1 MRAESWTA
9 TKAVMSQEEMLKGS
23 RKAVGEMIPVRFA
36 TTMAVPD
43 SWKQK
48 VNMSGTEDCSISLHT
63 KKGAVKSTTDSLSA
77 FILREV
83 STMSNFLPSRAAIS
97 PFQAPFCN
105 NIEQYN
111 VILHQVGIVVLNNE
125 KIILDGEY
133 EREAS

>member
-1 MRAESWTA
+1 
-9 TKAVMSQEEMLKGS
+9 MSQEEMLKGS

-48 VNMSGTEDCSISLHT
+48 VNMSGISVVEDCSISLHT

-105 NIEQYN
+105 NNIEQYN